1 MTTEQKEIEREFW
14 LSLAKR
20 ERETIEQMDADA
32 DLWEQEDRLHKYGEL
47 TRKEVAI
54 HEAMEVRYLL
64 NAQV

>member
-1 MTTEQKEIEREFW
+1 MTTEQKEIERDFW
-14 LSLAKR
+14 LMLAKR

-47 TRKEVAI
+47 TRNEVVHHKEL
-54 HEAMEVRYLL
+54 EARYLL